1 MQASAASTPVG
12 QQLSD
17 DLLAV
22 IRTVMRAGGG
32 RFLTVIEEH
41 DISMTAMKLLMTLD
55 ATDSDLPV
63 SKVAASLG
71 LSLAATSRAVEDAV
85 KRGFVSRT
93 EADYD
98 RRVKLLA
105 LTADGDQLVEQ
116 LNAARREGADA
127 FVARLTDEQCAH
139 ASAALKPLLELMDEL
154 ACTTHETEGTPA

>member
-41 DISMTAMKLLMTLD
+41 GISMTAMKLLMTLD
-55 ATDSDLPV
+55 AADSDLPV

-71 LSLAATSRAVEDAV
+71 LSLAATSRAVADAV
-85 KRGFVSRT
+85 KRGFV
-93 EADYD
+93 
-98 RRVKLLA
+98 
-105 LTADGDQLVEQ
+105 
-116 LNAARREGADA
+116 
-127 FVARLTDEQCAH
+127 
-139 ASAALKPLLELMDEL
+139 
-154 ACTTHETEGTPA
+154 